1 MPSYA
6 DISESIGTAAAWTSA
21 NPTLLAGQIGI
32 ESDTKR
38 WKIGDGATAWT
49 SLEYSS
55 SGEHGAEDT
64 VASATTTAIGATV
77 SENVS
82 ITGTTTITSFG
93 TVAAGTKRWGRFTGA
108 LTLTHN
114 GTSLI
119 LPGGANITTAAGDR
133 FTAISLGSGNWLVH
147 SYTKANGEA
156 VVGGS
161 GGSSLVL
168 KNEWRFFDDFLDD
181 AVPDVPWTVYTSGT
195 NSAVIAAS
203 TPATNRPGILALKPG
218 VSGSGNGA
226 AAYLGR
232 SSFAF
237 GGGAVTWETSINIGS
252 ALSDATDEYDIIV
265 GATNERASISQA
277 NGVYFVY
284 DRNVSVNWQ
293 CGVAQANS
301 RTLTPTSVA
310 VAANTWVRL
319 KFVVNAAATEVLFY
333 IDDVLVHTESG
344 ANIPDS
350 SANATAAALFTMVRS
365 AGTTYR
371 EANIDYVDVQQTF
384 TSAR

>member
-1 MPSYA
+1 MAIQLKRDSAA
-6 DISESIGTAAAWTSA
+6 DWTSN
-21 NPTLLAGQIGI
+21 NPTLESGRVGI
-32 ESDTKR
+32 ETDTKR
-38 WKIGDGATAWT
+38 FKIGDGSTAWT
-49 SLEYSS
+49 SLEYEN

-64 VASATTTAIGATV
+64 VASATTTAIGATT

-82 ITGTTTITSFG
+82 ITGTTTITGFG
-93 TVAAGTKRWGRFTGA
+93 TAAAGTKRWGRFTGA

-119 LPGGANITTAAGDR
+119 LPGAANITTAAGDR
-133 FTAISLGSGNWLVH
+133 FVAVSLGSGNWLVH
-147 SYTKANGEA
+147 SYTKASGEA

-161 GGSSLVL
+161 GGALAL
-168 KNEWRFFDDFLDD
+168 RTGFRFFDDFLDD
-181 AVPDVPWTVYTSGT
+181 AVPDTPWTVYTSGT

-237 GGGAVTWETSINIGS
+237 GGGAVTWEASINIGS
-252 ALSDATDEYDIIV
+252 ALSDATDEYDIIM

-371 EANIDYVDVQQTF
+371 EANIDYVDVQQQF

>member
-1 MPSYA
+1 MAIATILQLKRDSAA
-6 DISESIGTAAAWTSA
+6 DWTSN
-21 NPTLLAGQIGI
+21 NPTLESGRVGI
-32 ESDTKR
+32 ETDTR
-38 WKIGDGATAWT
+38 RFKIGDGATAWT
-49 SLEYSS
+49 SLAYAGEFFDGLFSEGSAPSTPASGKVVLYAKTDGLLYSK
-55 SGEHGAEDT
+55 DD
-64 VASATTTAIGATV
+64 
-77 SENVS
+77 
-82 ITGTTTITSFG
+82 
-93 TVAAGTKRWGRFTGA
+93 AGTE
-108 LTLTHN
+108 TLV
-114 GTSLI
+114 S
-119 LPGGANITTAAGDR
+119 
-133 FTAISLGSGNWLVH
+133 
-147 SYTKANGEA
+147 
-156 VVGGS
+156 GGS

-168 KNEWRFFDDFLDD
+168 KNGWRFFDDFLDD
-181 AVPDVPWTVYTSGT
+181 AVPDTPWTVYTSGT

-237 GGGAVTWETSINIGS
+237 GGGAVTWEASINIGS
-252 ALSDATDEYDIIV
+252 ALSDATDEYDIIA

-350 SANATAAALFTMVRS
+350 STNATAAALFTIVRS

-371 EANIDYVDVQQTF
+371 EANVDYIDVQQTF